1 MTTDVNIQL
10 INFPNPGKEMV
21 IPNDD
26 GSFTILI
33 NSRISHEEQLK
44 AYQHAM
50 RHIESG
56 DFQKDDTQQIEAQAH
71 EITQKVEPIKP
82 VPARH
87 FKAQIRRLRRER
99 TQIQRQLW
107 ERERFVGL
115 LTEIGVTNED
125 FFAVAEDRRMYGGL

>member
-21 IPNDD
+21 VPNDD

-50 RHIESG
+50 RHIKSG
-56 DFQKDDTQQIEAQAH
+56 DFQKDDTQKIEAQAH
-71 EITQKVEPIKP
+71 EIVQRAEPIKT
-82 VPARH
+82 VPAKQ
-87 FKAQIRRLRRER
+87 FEAQIRRLRRER
-99 TQIQRQLW
+99 AKIRRQLQ
-107 ERERFVGL
+107 ERERFVGFL
-115 LTEIGVTNED
+115 MEIGVTNDD
-125 FFAVAEDRRMYGGL
+125 FFAVAEDRWLYGEL